1 MNHQPNCLICFHFSL
16 LLWQTLCLRL
26 LGQTKHQWLQLCSRE
41 LWCEYKIPTLLSLLK
56 RTRVCTSFSEKPFCG
71 PVFPISEHLGAL
83 QWEKPHLP
91 TRLIS
96 KPLPRNPSQLLLFT
110 TAAPGSIQVC
120 LANYFMAGKP
130 LSSPSSKMVF
140 WNSPA
145 GSCYLDF
152 HTSYG
157 TSGKSHTKG
166 SESRSH
172 RCGQQHGPQQL
183 DRKELTL
190 FPEDAPQTRPASA
203 GPSFILHTK
212 PRIGLSLIMSAHIY
226 MELDFSPLL
235 FFIEI

>member
-1 MNHQPNCLICFHFSL
+1 M
-16 LLWQTLCLRL
+16 
-26 LGQTKHQWLQLCSRE
+26 
-41 LWCEYKIPTLLSLLK
+41 
-56 RTRVCTSFSEKPFCG
+56 CTSFSEKPFCG

-83 QWEKPHLP
+83 RWEKPHLP

-130 LSSPSSKMVF
+130 LSSPCSKVVF

-157 TSGKSHTKG
+157 TSGESHTKG

-183 DRKELTL
+183 DRKGLTL

-212 PRIGLSLIMSAHIY
+212 PRIGLSAYYVCTYIY
-226 MELDFSPLL
+226 GIGFFSIT
-235 FFIEI
+235 FFY

>member
-1 MNHQPNCLICFHFSL
+1 M
-16 LLWQTLCLRL
+16 
-26 LGQTKHQWLQLCSRE
+26 
-41 LWCEYKIPTLLSLLK
+41 
-56 RTRVCTSFSEKPFCG
+56 CTSFSEKPFCG

-83 QWEKPHLP
+83 RWEKPHLP

-96 KPLPRNPSQLLLFT
+96 KPLPGNPSQLVLFT

-130 LSSPSSKMVF
+130 LSSACSKVVF

-152 HTSYG
+152 HTSYR
-157 TSGKSHTKG
+157 TSGESHTKG

-183 DRKELTL
+183 DRKGLTL
-190 FPEDAPQTRPASA
+190 FPEDAPQTRPLCWAFFHT
-203 GPSFILHTK
+203 PHQTQDRVKCLLCLHTY
-212 PRIGLSLIMSAHIY
+212 IWNWIFLHY
-226 MELDFSPLL
+226 
-235 FFIEI
+235 FFY